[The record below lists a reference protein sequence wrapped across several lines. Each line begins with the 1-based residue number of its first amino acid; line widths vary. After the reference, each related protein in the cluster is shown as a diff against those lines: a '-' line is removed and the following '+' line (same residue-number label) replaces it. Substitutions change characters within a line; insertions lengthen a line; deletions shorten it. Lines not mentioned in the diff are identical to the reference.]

1 MRVLVLTV
9 VHHPLDARI
18 HHRQIAALLDA
29 GHEVV
34 YAAPF
39 TGYGV
44 PRGEVDP
51 RVVAVDLPRATRW
64 ARLPALRKARSC
76 LRSQADG
83 VDVALLH
90 DPELLLAG
98 VGLTRH
104 LPIIWDVHEDLAASF
119 EDKTWIPR
127 GLAPG
132 LRGVVRRLERWAE
145 DTVTLMLAEEG
156 YRARFRGDHPVV
168 PNLPPLPPL
177 PRGPEDDR
185 VVYVGRVSRL
195 RGALEL
201 VEVGEALASAGL
213 RLEVMGSVDADVVD
227 HLRRAERAGLLHLE
241 GFVRNDRA
249 MARLDG
255 ALAGLSLLH
264 DHENYRHSLPT
275 KVVEYQ
281 AAGVPVVTTPL
292 PAAVRMVSEAG
303 SGVVVPFVDGR
314 AAAAAV
320 LELAADRGRA
330 RQLGAAGRR
339 AAEEGQ
345 SWDAAAPSFLR
356 FIERVVAT
364 GQ

>member
-18 HHRQIAALLDA
+18 HHRQVTALLDA

-44 PRGEVDP
+44 PRDEVDP
-51 RVVAVDLPRATRW
+51 RVVAVDVPRATRW
-64 ARLPALRKARSC
+64 ARLSALRQARSC
-76 LRSQADG
+76 LRSRAGD
-83 VDVALLH
+83 VDVAILH

-98 VGLTRH
+98 AGLARR

-119 EDKTWIPR
+119 DDKTWVPR
-127 GLAPG
+127 WLVPA
-132 LRGVVRRLERWAE
+132 LRDVVRRLERWAE
-145 DTVTLMLAEEG
+145 GTVTLMLAEEG
-156 YRARFRGDHPVV
+156 YRARFRGEHPVV
-168 PNLPPLPPL
+168 PNLPPLPPR

-201 VEVGEALASAGL
+201 AEVGEALAGAGL
-213 RLEVMGSVDADVVD
+213 RLEVMGSIDGDVED
-227 HLRRAERAGLLHLE
+227 HLRRAEHAGHLHLE
-241 GFVRNDRA
+241 GFVRNDSA

-292 PAAVRMVSEAG
+292 APAVDLVERCR
-303 SGVVVPFVDGR
+303 SGLVVPFADPS
-314 AAAAAV
+314 AAV
-320 LELAADRGRA
+320 EAILALADDRPRA
-330 RQLGAAGRR
+330 RRLGAAGRA
-339 AAEEGQ
+339 AAEAGL
-345 SWDAAAPSFLR
+345 SWDAAAPAFVR
-356 FIERVVAT
+356 FVEDVA
-364 GQ
+364 QSRA